1 MIMINPL
8 PHEDPLRRCLNVHE
22 WPESDQLAWG
32 ALFEPGDLLDG
43 TAGLG
48 HHWCDDTRQ
57 KYRKGYGRWLTFL
70 ITSGRFQ
77 AHLAPEDRVTQEA
90 VSAYIDQ
97 LTLEVASWTVWG
109 RLAELLAVCKAI
121 APSTD
126 WSWLNRAVRR
136 LEARGQDS
144 KDKHARLRP
153 ASQIAAWAYRDL
165 DRVLK
170 TPPARFAETQFR
182 DALLVGLLIACPTM
196 RLGNLSR
203 IEIGRHLLK
212 LKGRFELRFQ
222 GFEMKARKPIEIPVP
237 ERLAP
242 YIDHYM
248 DQVRPVLL
256 NGTDSDRFWIT
267 QYGQPMSCKTV
278 HDSISKVTKRA
289 FGRAINPHLFRDCAV
304 TSVAI
309 EDPKHI
315 GIAAPILG
323 HTDPRTTER
332 HYIQAQQLHA
342 CRALG
347 QSVKEL
353 RDQLQPV
360 GSKAKRRKPQ

>member
-1 MIMINPL
+1 MPKL
-8 PHEDPLRRCLNVHE
+8 LAHEDPQRRCLNVHE
-22 WPESDQLAWG
+22 WPEADQLAWG
-32 ALFEPGDLLDG
+32 ALFEPGDLLEG

-48 HHWCDDTRQ
+48 HHWCEDTRQ

-70 ITSGRFQ
+70 ITREWYQ
-77 AHLAPEDRVTQEA
+77 TDLAPAERVTQDA

-109 RLAELLAVCKAI
+109 RLAELLAVCKAM

-136 LEARGQDS
+136 LEARGRDS

-153 ASQIAAWAYRDL
+153 ASEIAAWAYREL
-165 DRVLK
+165 DQILK
-170 TPPARFAETQFR
+170 TPPARFAETRFR

-196 RLGNLSR
+196 RLSNLTS

-212 LKGRFELRFQ
+212 LKGRYELRFL
-222 GFEMKARKPIEIPVP
+222 GVEMKARKPIEIPVP

-242 YIDHYM
+242 YIDHYR
-248 DQVRPVLL
+248 DQVRPLLL
-256 NGTDSDRFWIT
+256 NGAHSDRLWIT
-267 QYGQPMSCKTV
+267 QYGQPMPCKTV
-278 HDSISKVTKRA
+278 HASISNATKRA

-342 CRALG
+342 CRTLG
-347 QSVKEL
+347 RSVKAL
-353 RDQLQPV
+353 RDQLHPA
-360 GSKAKRRKPQ
+360 GTKLERRTQS